1 MSVHDM
7 GTTSGFQANQGVK
20 RGNSLGV
27 RPPRTWTEEEE
38 IVRVIRRQSL
48 GPDWCGMR
56 FYQMF

>member
-27 RPPRTWTEEEE
+27 RSPSQNPLFNIYKGRGRKRETVKNKVDT
-38 IVRVIRRQSL
+38 L
-48 GPDWCGMR
+48 PA
-56 FYQMF
+56 